1 MRTTLLKTKSVNRTG
16 KSNREPTL
24 VSGAN
29 QLNPAKRMRN
39 RVPPPQRE
47 RILEK
52 YVAGKSLK
60 DIGKEEGRNR
70 ETVARIVHGPEMQQH
85 VKAMRERWFG
95 LAPAAISAVQ
105 HALTEQKDGRL
116 GFQLLFSIGVIPS
129 PEERQTLAVSELQTE
144 PNEDARVK
152 KIIADLTE
160 VTIER
165 ARIFGLRDEKLEE
178 DLRIVGAQINHTT
191 GKVEPLGKKTAT
203 SEMMD

>member
-1 MRTTLLKTKSVNRTG
+1 MRTASLKTKSVNRTG
-16 KSNREPTL
+16 RSNSESTL

-29 QLNPAKRMRN
+29 QLNPAKQMRN

-52 YVAGKSLK
+52 YIAGKSLK
-60 DIGKEEGRNR
+60 DIGKEESRNR

-85 VKAMRERWFG
+85 VRAMRERWFG

-116 GFQLLFSIGVIPS
+116 GFQLLFSIGVIPT
-129 PEERQTLAVSELQTE
+129 PEERQTLTVSELQTGL
-144 PNEDARVK
+144 NEDARVK
-152 KIIADLTE
+152 KIMADLIE

-165 ARIFGLRDEKLEE
+165 ARLFGFRDEKLEE
-178 DLRIVGAQINHTT
+178 DLKHVGGQINYAS
-191 GKVEPLGKKTAT
+191 GALEPLGKKPRLQK
-203 SEMMD
+203 